1 MLLYSGLKQSM
12 IINVI
17 MTTIIPQRLFLN
29 VNKQRLKNT
38 VIVKC
43 YPKYKIN
50 YTYQG
55 SHFSNDVHRIGQING
70 SNIFIESMTNNK
82 SEVEN
87 VIPTF
92 FETISEK
99 LDNFEHE
106 NPEEKVEPDESKSQ
120 PMIINPNSGPP
131 HRVTD
136 IVIEELM
143 DDAIKASKNLQA
155 LFIKA
160 ILAGVFIGL
169 GGVLCSSVGG
179 DVPSLMNNNPGL
191 QRAIFGALGFPVSIF
206 LVTTIGASAMTG
218 TIVMC
223 AAAAYEKKMRIKDA
237 IHVLSVAWVGNAIGL
252 LLVAILAASGSMD
265 AVGPC
270 MEIALHKSVVSFGEV
285 FARGIGGGILICCAI
300 CQAYAA
306 KDGVS
311 KILGI
316 WFCISTYVMC
326 GWEHGLANLFF
337 FPCALFGNPGG
348 PMTWGTFITTNLVP
362 STLGN
367 IVGGC
372 LLGAI
377 LTIIHTPSK

>member
-1 MLLYSGLKQSM
+1 MS
-12 IINVI
+12 
-17 MTTIIPQRLFLN
+17 TISLN
-29 VNKQRLKNT
+29 TPIFKISNCFQKKTSKIR
-38 VIVKC
+38 C
-43 YPKYKIN
+43 YPKYQVKYN
-50 YTYQG
+50 YQG
-55 SHFSNDVHRIGQING
+55 SHFSNDLHRIGEIQG
-70 SNIFIESMTNNK
+70 SNVYIDNIPSNNK
-82 SEVEN
+82 PPIDLGEELIN
-87 VIPTF
+87 
-92 FETISEK
+92 ETI
-99 LDNFEHE
+99 
-106 NPEEKVEPDESKSQ
+106 Q
-120 PMIINPNSGPP
+120 PVNSDSSNLPAPP

-136 IVIEELM
+136 IVIESLM
-143 DDAIKASKNLQA
+143 IDAIKASKNLQA
-155 LFIKA
+155 LFVKA
-160 ILAGVFIGL
+160 ILAGIFIGL

-179 DVPSLMNNNPGL
+179 DVPSLMDNNPGL

-223 AAAAYEKKMRIKDA
+223 AAAVYERKLRTEDA
-237 IHVLSVAWVGNAIGL
+237 IRVLSVAWIGNAIGL
-252 LLVAILAASGSMD
+252 LSIAILAASGSMD
-265 AVGPC
+265 AVKPC
-270 MEIALHKSVVSFGEV
+270 MEIALHKSVASFGEV

-337 FPCALFGNPGG
+337 FPCALFGNPTG
-348 PMTWGTFITTNLVP
+348 PMTWSIFINNNLIP

-377 LTIIHTPSK
+377 LTIIHSPPKDKSLQLA